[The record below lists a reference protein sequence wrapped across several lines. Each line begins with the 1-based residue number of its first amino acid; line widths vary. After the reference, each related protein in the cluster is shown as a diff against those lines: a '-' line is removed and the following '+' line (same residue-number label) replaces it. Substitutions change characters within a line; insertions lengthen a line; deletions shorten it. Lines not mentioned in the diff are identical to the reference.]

1 MVKSNTFLWY
11 CILCCTRGF
20 NFSAGAWTPVLSHS
34 IFLCLHLEG
43 TNLSYHFSKIM
54 ILTWN
59 TVFPRIIAGGNY
71 FFFRSKRGRLLDGG
85 DYLKYCSLEVVP
97 SIFCYI
103 LLLNQKIITLN
114 ILMGSWLNT
123 GFFQSIP
130 SLVPWLIF
138 RAWIIT
144 DQFCWVSLHFNLT
157 GRIKGRED
165 GERGRGGTIIR
176 GRRFIRG
183 DIRSAL
189 QQATYKKLE
198 IYVRDWE

>member
-1 MVKSNTFLWY
+1 
-11 CILCCTRGF
+11 
-20 NFSAGAWTPVLSHS
+20 
-34 IFLCLHLEG
+34 
-43 TNLSYHFSKIM
+43 M

-71 FFFRSKRGRLLDGG
+71 FFFRTKRGRLLDGG

-97 SIFCYI
+97 SIFMLYFPI
-103 LLLNQKIITLN
+103 KSKNN
-114 ILMGSWLNT
+114 HVSILMGSWLNV

-138 RAWIIT
+138 RAWIFT

-157 GRIKGRED
+157 GGIKGRED

-183 DIRSAL
+183 DIRSAR

-198 IYVRDWE
+198 IYARDWE

>member
-1 MVKSNTFLWY
+1 MIKSNTFLWY

-20 NFSAGAWTPVLSHS
+20 NFSAGAWTPVLSRS
-34 IFLCLHLEG
+34 IFFCLHLEG
-43 TNLSYHFSKIM
+43 TNLSYHFFKIM

-71 FFFRSKRGRLLDGG
+71 FFFRTKRGRLF
-85 DYLKYCSLEVVP
+85 K
-97 SIFCYI
+97 I
-103 LLLNQKIITLN
+103 LLTGSRALNIMLYFPIKSKN
-114 ILMGSWLNT
+114 NHVSILMGSWLNM

-130 SLVPWLIF
+130 SLVPLLIF
-138 RAWIIT
+138 RAWIVT

-157 GRIKGRED
+157 GGIKGRED

-183 DIRSAL
+183 DIRSAR

-198 IYVRDWE
+198 IYARDWE